1 MRYKE
6 FILSII
12 TFMLIIRTG
21 NLILKHTKFQ
31 SIYSSVS
38 GIILSVMLL
47 SFIMSFKFNINGLY
61 IDNNINNNLIKQNNI
76 KNEFESNLQELI
88 KNDLHNTFYVNTTVT
103 VQTDMKNIIINIS
116 GNLSDK
122 TQEVKNYVN
131 EKYCTKGDEVIITNE
146 YPK

>member
-1 MRYKE
+1 
-6 FILSII
+6 
-12 TFMLIIRTG
+12 MLIIRTG